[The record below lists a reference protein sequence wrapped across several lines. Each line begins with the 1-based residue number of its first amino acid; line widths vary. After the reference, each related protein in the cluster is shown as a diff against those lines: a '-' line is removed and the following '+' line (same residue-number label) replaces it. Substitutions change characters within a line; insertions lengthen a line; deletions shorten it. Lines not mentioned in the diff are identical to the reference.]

1 MKQYAVLGLGN
12 FGFYLASR
20 LYEKGNE
27 VLAVDK
33 DQTRVQE
40 IRDKVSQAVVADTT
54 DRRAM
59 ENLGIKDLDAAV
71 VCIGSV
77 LSESILTVLN
87 LKEIGV
93 KQVIGKAISEP
104 HGRILKKIGASEIL
118 FPEKDMAV
126 SLAERLHNPNLIEYL
141 PVLEGFSIIQLAP
154 SRSFIGKSLRDLDL
168 INRFGIQVV
177 AIKELVPERFNM
189 IPTGQFILKDSDIMI
204 LLGPSK
210 ALDKLRER
218 S

>member
-20 LYEKGNE
+20 LYEKGHE

-33 DQTRVQE
+33 DQTRVQD

-54 DRRAM
+54 DRRVM
-59 ENLGIKDLDAAV
+59 ENLGVRDLDAAV

-77 LSESILTVLN
+77 LSDSILTVLN

-93 KQVIGKAISEP
+93 KQVIAKAISEP
-104 HGRILKKIGASEIL
+104 HGRILRKIGASEIL
-118 FPEKDMAV
+118 FPEKDMAI

-154 SRSFIGKSLRDLDL
+154 PNEFIGKSLRELNL
-168 INRFGIQVV
+168 INRYGVQVV
-177 AIKELVPERFNM
+177 AIKELVPERLNM
-189 IPTGQFILKDSDIMI
+189 IPTAKFILKDSDIMI
-204 LLGPSK
+204 LLGPNK
-210 ALDKLRER
+210 ALEKLR
-218 S
+218 SHG

>member
-33 DQTRVQE
+33 DQARVQE

-77 LSESILTVLN
+77 LSESILAVLN

-93 KQVIGKAISEP
+93 KQVIAKAISEP
-104 HGRILKKIGASEIL
+104 HGRILQKIGASEIL

-154 SRSFIGKSLRDLDL
+154 PKNFIGKSLRELNL
-168 INRFGIQVV
+168 INRYGVQVV
-177 AIKELVPERFNM
+177 AIKELVPERLNM
-189 IPTGQFILKDSDIMI
+189 IPTAQFILKDSDIMI

-210 ALDKLRER
+210 ALDKLREH

>member
-20 LYEKGNE
+20 LYEKGHE
-27 VLAVDK
+27 VLAIDK
-33 DQTRVQE
+33 DQNRVQE

-54 DRRAM
+54 DRKAM

-71 VCIGSV
+71 VCIGSG
-77 LSESILTVLN
+77 LSESILAVLN

-93 KQVIGKAISEP
+93 KQVIAKAINEP
-104 HGRILKKIGASEIL
+104 HGRILQKIGASEIL

-154 SRSFIGKSLRDLDL
+154 PKNFIGQSLRELNL
-168 INRFGIQVV
+168 INRFGVQIV
-177 AIKELVPERFNM
+177 AIKELVPERLNM
-189 IPTGQFILKDSDIMI
+189 IPTAQFVLKDSDIMI

-210 ALDKLRER
+210 ALDELREH